1 MIEPLYMEHLLT
13 SAMDNL
19 LLFRYRQHRGRHLD
33 RLHLSYGFD
42 ALEVKEAYR
51 KTACS
56 NRLSS
61 SLSSY

>member
-19 LLFRYRQHRGRHLD
+19 LLFRDRQHRGRHLD
-33 RLHLSYGFD
+33 RLHLPHGSD
-42 ALEVKEAYR
+42 ALEIKEAYR

-56 NRLSS
+56 NRLSL
-61 SLSSY
+61 SLSRY